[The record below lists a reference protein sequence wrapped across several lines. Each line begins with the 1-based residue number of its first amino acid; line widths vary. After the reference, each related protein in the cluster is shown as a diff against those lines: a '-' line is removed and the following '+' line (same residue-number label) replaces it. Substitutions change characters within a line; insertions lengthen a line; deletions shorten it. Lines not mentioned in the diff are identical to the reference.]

1 MYNVNINFNGEIT
14 DREIAFILLKNGCGK
29 VLANQSLYP
38 QDIFKI
44 AYNYLFG
51 GCKSRRDYEYL
62 VNFLIENSSFREE
75 LLKWLIIL

>member
-1 MYNVNINFNGEIT
+1 MS
-14 DREIAFILLKNGCGK
+14 DREIAIILLKKGCGK

-51 GCKSRRDYEYL
+51 GCKSRGDYVYL
-62 VNFLIENSSFREE
+62 VNFLIENITFREE
-75 LLKWLIIL
+75 LLK